1 MPQADSSPIAALSSE
16 ALHSTCD
23 PAQLGFD
30 TTAEL
35 PALGGMVGQA
45 DALAALE
52 FGVTINAHGYNIF
65 VLGEPGSGR
74 MSIVRQALEA
84 RARTLPAPDDWCYV
98 ANFADA
104 RRPRALRVPRGR
116 GRALATDV
124 ALLISELRQRIPPA
138 MEAEAVAAQ
147 RLSLVEEQEKA
158 ATGVLDQLQADL
170 APDPFVA
177 LVGAPDALMVVAAR
191 EHEPLERAAYN
202 ALTPEQRAEV
212 DEHVQ
217 AARHA
222 SLAAHRRLHEI
233 AQEARERVAELNL
246 QVGRGI
252 VEQLVAMVR
261 ERYAGLEAS
270 DYLTALANDVL
281 QNLDAFLPQEE
292 VDGAARALAEHARDA
307 FFRRYA
313 VHLVLGND
321 LGAHAP
327 VVHESNPTY
336 ANLVGRVERQLEMGV
351 LRSDFTQIV
360 PGALH
365 RANGGFLLLD
375 AGDLLSRPLAWPA
388 LKRALQMRHVTPTD
402 LAADLGAVGTETL
415 DPQPIALDVKV
426 VLVGEPHVYY
436 MLRNADHEFAE
447 LFKVKSDFAPDVE
460 RTPES
465 ERAYA
470 DFVASWCADNVLP
483 PFVAPAVAR
492 IVEEGSRAAGD
503 QRRLTTRM
511 RAIADVLTE
520 AAHYARAGGRTT
532 VGLQEVERALVERDR
547 RDRRPQR
554 DLLEMIRRGVLRFEP
569 RGEAVGQVFGIGLLS
584 LGELSFGRPIRVAAS
599 AFMGTGGVVNLEREV
614 SLSGPIHTKGFL
626 IISGYL
632 GALFARTQPLVFS
645 GTLSF
650 EQMYEE
656 LEGDSASAAELF
668 ALISAIAR
676 VPLRQGIGVTGA
688 VNQEGVIL
696 PVGGVTDKVEGF
708 FEACRVV
715 GLTGEQG
722 VILPR
727 RNADNLVL
735 RQEVRDAVAQGRFR
749 IWTID
754 RIEEGWPILSGREAG
769 AELAPGEFPPGTVN
783 HAVMQQLAAWAA
795 AWKRLDER
803 PAVATPS

>member
-1 MPQADSSPIAALSSE
+1 MPHAVVGHIAALSSE
-16 ALHSTCD
+16 QLHSTCD

-52 FGVTINAHGYNIF
+52 FGVTIDAPGYNIF

-116 GRALATDV
+116 ARALAADV
-124 ALLISELRQRIPPA
+124 AFLIGELRQRIPPA

-147 RLSLVEEQEKA
+147 RLALVEEQEKA
-158 ATGVLDQLQADL
+158 ATGVLDQLQAEL

-191 EHEPLERAAYN
+191 EHQPLERAAYN
-202 ALTPEQRAEV
+202 VLTPEQRAEV

-222 SLAAHRRLHEI
+222 SFGAHRRLHEI

-246 QVGRGI
+246 QVARGI

-281 QNLDAFLPQEE
+281 DNLDAFLPQEE
-292 VDGAARALAEHARDA
+292 LEGAARALAQHARDE

-313 VHLVLGND
+313 VHVVLGND
-321 LGAHAP
+321 FGAHAP
-327 VVHESNPTY
+327 VVRESNPTY

-351 LRSDFTQIV
+351 LKSDFTQIV

-375 AGDLLSRPLAWPA
+375 AGDVLSRPLAWLA
-388 LKRALQMRHVTPTD
+388 LKRALQMGQVTPTD
-402 LAADLGAVGTETL
+402 MAVDFGAVGTETL

-436 MLRNADHEFAE
+436 LLRNADHEFVE

-492 IVEEGSRAAGD
+492 IIEEGSRAAGD

-520 AAHYARAGGRTT
+520 AAHYARAAGRTS
-532 VGLQEVERALVERDR
+532 VGVEEVERALVERDR

-584 LGELSFGRPIRVAAS
+584 LGELSFGRPIRVVAS
-599 AFMGTGGVVNLEREV
+599 AYMGTGGVVNLEREV

-668 ALISAIAR
+668 ALVSAISR

-708 FEACRVV
+708 FEACRGQDV
-715 GLTGEQG
+715 GGQRHVEEHRVHDGAPASGGSRCASEG
-722 VILPR
+722 V
-727 RNADNLVL
+727 A
-735 RQEVRDAVAQGRFR
+735 RQ
-749 IWTID
+749 
-754 RIEEGWPILSGREAG
+754 
-769 AELAPGEFPPGTVN
+769 
-783 HAVMQQLAAWAA
+783 
-795 AWKRLDER
+795 
-803 PAVATPS
+803 